1 MTLHRAAQACRAKS
15 LKTQLSGTL
24 SRVLKRKALPQRM
37 SDRRGLKGSG
47 GLLQG
52 PFLFAL

>member
-47 GLLQG
+47 GLL
-52 PFLFAL
+52 

>member
-1 MTLHRAAQACRAKS
+1 MALHRAAQACRAKS
-15 LKTQLSGTL
+15 VKTQPSETL

-37 SDRRGLKGSG
+37 SDRKGLSGSSR
-47 GLLQG
+47 LLQG